1 MVLDGGHGGWPP
13 STYPAEMQ
21 QDRDGDD
28 PGARGKIL
36 PFRTRSERSI
46 RVLVL
51 DEQPSLRQLLRAM
64 LERGQTRVFDVLES
78 ATVEAAVDLIQQP
91 ATRPHVL
98 LVDLMLEGSFR
109 VEVIREIRTRSNA
122 PSLPI
127 AVVSGRR
134 APDDL
139 LRARMAGADA
149 FLPKPFSG
157 SDLLPMVVRLAGES
171 PESVGTSSSHGDFGL
186 T

>member
-1 MVLDGGHGGWPP
+1 MVVDGGLGGWPP
-13 STYPAEMQ
+13 STHPAEMHP
-21 QDRDGDD
+21 DAAGAD
-28 PGARGKIL
+28 PAARGKIL
-36 PFRTRSERSI
+36 PFRSRLERSI

-64 LERGQTRVFDVLES
+64 LVRGQTRVFDVLES
-78 ATVEAAVDLIQQP
+78 ATVEAAVGLIQQP

-157 SDLLPMVVRLAGES
+157 SDLVPMVVRLAGES
-171 PESVGTSSSHGDFGL
+171 PASLGSLTRHGDFGL

>member
-1 MVLDGGHGGWPP
+1 MVVDGGPGGWPP
-13 STYPAEMQ
+13 PTTPPDMHPDA
-21 QDRDGDD
+21 
-28 PGARGKIL
+28 PGVEASGWGKIL
-36 PFRTRSERSI
+36 PFRSRPVRRI

-51 DEQPSLRQLLRAM
+51 DEQPSLRQLVRAM
-64 LERGQTRVFDVLES
+64 LVQHQSPVCDVSEA
-78 ATVEAAVDLIQQP
+78 ATIEAAVVLIQQP
-91 ATRPHVL
+91 STRPHVL
-98 LVDLMLEGSFR
+98 LVDLMLDGYFR
-109 VEVIREIRTRSNA
+109 TDAIRELRTRGDA

-157 SDLLPMVVRLAGES
+157 RDLVPLVVRLAGES
-171 PESVGTSSSHGDFGL
+171 PELVGGSNLVGNFGL

>member
-1 MVLDGGHGGWPP
+1 M
-13 STYPAEMQ
+13 SPAEVHP
-21 QDRDGDD
+21 DGE
-28 PGARGKIL
+28 GANPNAWGKIL

-51 DEQPSLRQLLRAM
+51 DEQPNLRQLLRAM
-64 LERGQTRVFDVLES
+64 LLRESRTFDVLES
-78 ATVEAAVDLIQQP
+78 ASVEAAVCLIQQP
-91 ATRPHVL
+91 TTRPDVL
-98 LVDLMLEGSFR
+98 LVDLMLGGSFR
-109 VEVIREIRTRSNA
+109 VEAIHEIRTRSYA
-122 PSLPI
+122 PFLPI

-157 SDLLPMVVRLAGES
+157 SDLVPMVVRLAGES
-171 PESVGTSSSHGDFGL
+171 PELVGVPTRHGDFSL
-186 T
+186 I